1 MRDDELFEVWEE
13 TPDCYEEDRITSR
26 LLLQAQLTACLALCE
41 ARAAEGLP
49 TTIRSERI
57 GLVAE
62 WCQPP
67 SKWYQK

>member
-26 LLLQAQLTACLALCE
+26 LLLQAPITECLALCE
-41 ARAAEGLP
+41 ARAGLP
-49 TTIRSERI
+49 TTLRSERL
-57 GLVAE
+57 GLVAD
-62 WCQPP
+62 WCQPI